1 MKRWAAIAALVPFSA
16 LLVVS
21 VFLLTRPDPGPASFT
36 SPMRPVPE
44 TEMQLLDG
52 GSLKLPDL
60 KGRPYLVNIWASW
73 CAPCRIEH
81 PVLVQ
86 MAGQGVEI
94 VGVLY
99 GDPDVAAAR
108 KILQDE
114 GNPFRQIVIDP
125 TRDFGLEVGI
135 SGVPESFLVNAQG
148 TIVKTL
154 RGPIADARTAQ
165 TFIDAWK
172 AEGGKAEGGKPPGA
186 PVQAPATP

>member
-1 MKRWAAIAALVPFSA
+1 MKRWAAIVALVPFSA
-16 LLVVS
+16 LLLVS
-21 VFLLTRPDPGPASFT
+21 IWLLTRPDPGPASFA

-44 TEMQLLDG
+44 TQMDLLDG
-52 GSLKLPDL
+52 GKLSLADL

-81 PVLVQ
+81 PRLVD
-86 MAGQGVEI
+86 MANQGVEI
-94 VGVLY
+94 IGVLY
-99 GDPDVAAAR
+99 GDPDTAAAR

-135 SGVPESFLVNAQG
+135 SGVPESFLVDASG

-154 RGPIADARTAQ
+154 RGPIADEPTEQR
-165 TFIDAWK
+165 FIDAWK
-172 AEGGKAEGGKPPGA
+172 AEVAKAAGA
-186 PVQAPATP
+186 PAPIPAQAPAAP

>member
-1 MKRWAAIAALVPFSA
+1 MKRWAAIVALVPFSA

-21 VFLLTRPDPGPASFT
+21 IWLLTRPDPGPASFA

-60 KGRPYLVNIWASW
+60 KGRPYIVNIWASW

-94 VGVLY
+94 IGVLY
-99 GDPDVAAAR
+99 GDPDPTKAR
-108 KILQDE
+108 KILADE

-135 SGVPESFLVNAQG
+135 SGVPESFLVNSDG
-148 TIVKTL
+148 IIVKTL
-154 RGPIADARTAQ
+154 RAPIADAKTAQ

-172 AEGGKAEGGKPPGA
+172 AEGGKPPGA
-186 PVQAPATP
+186 AAQATEQAPAAP